1 MRLKKELTVQEAI
14 ELARAHSNVEVD
26 DKSKYTVANSSKY
39 AQKRVR
45 KSEVNNGVVT
55 HTVSLDD
62 AVSSLV
68 YSGKVTYTDKGIVDT
83 NVNKLSLDNNVYYT
97 GHFES
102 NTKVIDSLW
111 LTNQELIGVIGKSPK
126 WNVASVKGIL
136 HYDGIMKR
144 PFLGNQPTPS
154 EERRSRNDI
163 KEIARINRYV
173 DGVRRT
179 SIMRAPEING
189 VLPCWQTRT
198 TIGEAEPFI
207 EGTGQCT
214 SCAFTVMGLND
225 SYCEDAVAKS
235 QDRMLSS
242 LNQKSQMFGDGK
254 SRFVEKLR
262 DELASAWAHINDDV
276 QERYGNYLVD
286 LIAHN
291 LEFVEQEK
299 PLKFMK
305 FRSTIINE
313 YAEVTA
319 KVNKVEAALDYA
331 EYTLS

>member
-1 MRLKKELTVQEAI
+1 LKKELTVQEAI

-26 DKSKYTVANSSKY
+26 DKSKYTVASSSKY

-62 AVSSLV
+62 AVSSIV

-111 LTNQELIGVIGKSPK
+111 LTNQELIGVVGKSPK

-198 TIGEAEPFI
+198 TFGEAEPFI

-214 SCAFTVMGLND
+214 SCAFTVMGFND

-262 DELASAWAHINDDV
+262 DELASAWIQINSDV

-319 KVNKVEAALDYA
+319 KVNRVEAALDYA

>member
-1 MRLKKELTVQEAI
+1 
-14 ELARAHSNVEVD
+14 
-26 DKSKYTVANSSKY
+26 
-39 AQKRVR
+39 
-45 KSEVNNGVVT
+45 
-55 HTVSLDD
+55 
-62 AVSSLV
+62 
-68 YSGKVTYTDKGIVDT
+68 
-83 NVNKLSLDNNVYYT
+83 
-97 GHFES
+97 
-102 NTKVIDSLW
+102 
-111 LTNQELIGVIGKSPK
+111 
-126 WNVASVKGIL
+126 
-136 HYDGIMKR
+136 
-144 PFLGNQPTPS
+144 
-154 EERRSRNDI
+154 
-163 KEIARINRYV
+163 
-173 DGVRRT
+173 
-179 SIMRAPEING
+179 
-189 VLPCWQTRT
+189 
-198 TIGEAEPFI
+198 
-207 EGTGQCT
+207 
-214 SCAFTVMGLND
+214 MGFND

-262 DELASAWAHINDDV
+262 DELASAWIQINSDV

-319 KVNKVEAALDYA
+319 KVNRVEAALDYA

>member
-26 DKSKYTVANSSKY
+26 DKSKYTVASSSKY

-62 AVSSLV
+62 AVSSIV

-83 NVNKLSLDNNVYYT
+83 NVNKLSLDKNVYYT

-111 LTNQELIGVIGKSPK
+111 LTNQELIGVVGKSPK

-198 TIGEAEPFI
+198 TFGEAEPFI

-214 SCAFTVMGLND
+214 SCAFTVMGFND

-262 DELASAWAHINDDV
+262 DELASAWIQINSDV

-319 KVNKVEAALDYA
+319 KVNRVEAALDYA

>member
-14 ELARAHSNVEVD
+14 ELARAHSDVD
-26 DKSKYTVANSSKY
+26 FDSKSKFNVSNKSKY
-39 AQKRVR
+39 AQKRTNSV
-45 KSEVNNGVVT
+45 EVNNGVVT
-55 HTVSLDD
+55 HTVTLDD

-83 NVNKLSLDNNVYYT
+83 NVNKLSLDKNSYYPQS
-97 GHFES
+97 FES
-102 NTKVIDSLW
+102 NTRVIDSLW
-111 LTNQELIGVIGKSPK
+111 LENQELIGVVGKSPK

-136 HYDGIMKR
+136 NYDGIVKR
-144 PFLGNQPTPS
+144 PFLGSQPTSS
-154 EERRSRNDI
+154 EDRRSRNDI

-173 DGVRRT
+173 EGVRRT
-179 SIMRAPEING
+179 SIMRAPEVNE

-214 SCAFTVMGLND
+214 SCAFTVMGIND
-225 SYCEDAVAKS
+225 SYCEDAIAKS

-254 SRFVEKLR
+254 SRFVENLR
-262 DELASAWAHINDDV
+262 SGVALAWAQINADV

-305 FRSTIINE
+305 FRATIINE

-319 KVNKVEAALDYA
+319 KVNRVEAALDYA

>member
-39 AQKRVR
+39 AQKRVL

-214 SCAFTVMGLND
+214 SCAFTVMGFND

-262 DELASAWAHINDDV
+262 DELASAWIQINSDV